1 VTTIEAEE
9 ITHDEVVRELR
20 RTIVT
25 QRNALAEAEAARQ
38 DAEAAA
44 DARGTFLAKMSHEL
58 RTPLNAIL
66 GFSEVLKTE
75 LFGPHGNERYKDYS
89 KIIHDSG
96 THLLCLVND
105 ILDMAKLEAG
115 KLEIDFAPVDICRVI
130 IDCVRGV
137 EPQARRAQVGV
148 SVVLHSGVGRLNG
161 DARRLRQMLLNLLSN
176 AIKFTPEGGE
186 VRISAFRSGTSVFLS
201 VSDTGIGMKEDDIPK
216 VLEPFR
222 QIDSQLARRHQG
234 TGLGLPLTKELAELH
249 GGSLTIES
257 AVDLGTTATI
267 SLPFEN
273 EGARRAA

>member
-1 VTTIEAEE
+1 MTRERTADE
-9 ITHDEVVRELR
+9 IVRDQH
-20 RTIVT
+20 RTIAELED
-25 QRNALAEAEAARQ
+25 ALAIAEAARHQ
-38 DAEAAA
+38 AESAA
-44 DARGTFLAKMSHEL
+44 DARAGFLAKMSHEL

-96 THLLCLVND
+96 AHLLCLVND

-137 EPQARRAQVGV
+137 EPQARRANVCV
-148 SVVLHSGVGRLNG
+148 SVVLHSGIGSLNG

-222 QIDSQLARRHQG
+222 QVDSQMGRRHAG

-249 GGSLTIES
+249 GGSLKIES
-257 AVDLGTTATI
+257 AVDFGTTATI
-267 SLPFEN
+267 ALPFAE
-273 EGARRAA
+273 ERRRAA

>member
-1 VTTIEAEE
+1 MTRERTADE
-9 ITHDEVVRELR
+9 IVRDQR
-20 RTIVT
+20 RTIAT
-25 QRNALAEAEAARQ
+25 LEDALAQAEAARHS
-38 DAEAAA
+38 AETAA
-44 DARGTFLAKMSHEL
+44 DARAAFLAKMSHEL

-96 THLLCLVND
+96 SHLLCLVND

-130 IDCVRGV
+130 IDCVRGI
-137 EPQARRAQVGV
+137 EPLAKAGDVCI
-148 SVVLHSGVGRLNG
+148 SVVLHGGVGCLNG

-176 AIKFTPEGGE
+176 AIKFTPKGGE
-186 VRISAFRSGTSVFLS
+186 VRISAFRSGAHVSIA
-201 VSDTGIGMKEDDIPK
+201 VSDTGIGIKEDDIPK

-222 QIDSQLARRHQG
+222 QVDSKLSRQHAG

-249 GGSLTIES
+249 GGSLKIES
-257 AVDLGTTATI
+257 ALDMGTTATI
-267 SLPFEN
+267 ALPFAE
-273 EGARRAA
+273 ERRRAA